1 MSQYQHSTRISWLRL
16 AVTTLI
22 VLLSP
27 RIASAAVAL
36 DSARFVKDWD
46 QLVNR
51 VSCEYVKS
59 YMESIVSNPNMG
71 DEAQAFCNNVVPHL
85 YANGRYLTTDQLID
99 TLGYYNWT
107 ATAAKLVQPIADR
120 KQLPNSKR
128 TLDRLLDINTFSATM
143 QSYLEHTQQQLRDGI
158 SQEYANTVATTGSI
172 TDTTAN
178 RTNKTIESV
187 GRPVARDY
195 DLIIF
200 ILALAIVVEALLIA
214 RLTSRRRIVKT
225 IRDSDL
231 MRRTYISRDDDDI
244 AELHHNMN
252 RLQKQIDRLSA
263 PADTPTSDDN
273 NSDTDAEDADTDEG
287 AVQFKHL

>member
-16 AVTTLI
+16 AVATLI
-22 VLLSP
+22 VVLSP
-27 RIASAAVAL
+27 RIATAAVAL
-36 DSARFVKDWD
+36 DSARLVKDWD

-128 TLDRLLDINTFSATM
+128 TLDRLLDISTFSATM
-143 QSYLEHTQQQLRDGI
+143 QSYLERTQQQLRDGI
-158 SQEYANTVATTGSI
+158 SQEYANTVAATGAIS
-172 TDTTAN
+172 DTTTN
-178 RTNKTIESV
+178 RANKTIESV

-195 DLIIF
+195 DLVIF

-252 RLQKQIDRLSA
+252 RLQKQIDRLST
-263 PADTPTSDDN
+263 PADTPTSGDD